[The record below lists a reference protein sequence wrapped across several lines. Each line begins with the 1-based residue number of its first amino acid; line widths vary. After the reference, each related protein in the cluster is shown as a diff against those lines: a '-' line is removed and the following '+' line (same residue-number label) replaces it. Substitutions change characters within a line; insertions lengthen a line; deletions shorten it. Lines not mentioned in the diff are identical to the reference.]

1 MTPTD
6 PPSPKRPPGDKPE
19 QAPAQQV
26 PENEGRRG
34 PRPGG
39 HGSYKIGGEP
49 ATGQTWHEAPPPPPA
64 PSAHYVPPTPAD
76 RYVPPPPTKYDDG
89 VMHDPHVPGDL
100 LHNVDVDHEHADVNI
115 RGVIGSAIAMFVV
128 VVVAQVAMWALFA
141 VFERQ
146 AAASD
151 PAVSPL
157 AAPPVTMPKS
167 QAEAT
172 VFSPETVPAPQL
184 LANEPRALQQQHD
197 MEQKVLHGYGWVNQ
211 GAGVARI
218 PIDQAMKLIV
228 ERGLPVREGEE
239 VSPTL
244 GTRLPARG
252 ESSGGRGITM
262 GAPEAQ
268 PEAPAKPPEGSHGQ
282 EPAPGGQPAKPRGPG
297 GH

>member
-1 MTPTD
+1 MHPPTD
-6 PPSPKRPPGDKPE
+6 
-19 QAPAQQV
+19 
-26 PENEGRRG
+26 
-34 PRPGG
+34 
-39 HGSYKIGGEP
+39 
-49 ATGQTWHEAPPPPPA
+49 
-64 PSAHYVPPTPAD
+64 
-76 RYVPPPPTKYDDG
+76 RYAPPPTKYDDG

-184 LANEPRALQQQHD
+184 MTNEPRALQQQHD

-218 PIDQAMKLIV
+218 PIDQAKKLIV

-244 GTRLPARG
+244 GTRLPAAANRRADG
-252 ESSGGRGITM
+252 CITM
-262 GAPEAQ
+262 GAAEAP
-268 PEAPAKPPEGSHGQ
+268 PEAPAKAPEGSRGQ
-282 EPAPGGQPAKPRGPG
+282 EPAHGGQPAKPHGPG